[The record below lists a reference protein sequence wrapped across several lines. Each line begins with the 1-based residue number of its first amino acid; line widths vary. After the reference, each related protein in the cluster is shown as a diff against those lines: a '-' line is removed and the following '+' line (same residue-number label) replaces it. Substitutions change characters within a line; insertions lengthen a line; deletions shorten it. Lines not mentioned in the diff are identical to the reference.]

1 MDPKHS
7 IIKELQCI
15 WIFFLLFLDGSDTT
29 SHTNTIELYG
39 PNKETALYPMTP
51 SDGDRS
57 YGTYDKNEDDFSDD
71 YKSYEVSM
79 VACVFHKDK
88 RFLVFYFLDVFVE
101 FFINRTK
108 WLNLF

>member
-1 MDPKHS
+1 MTK
-7 IIKELQCI
+7 LY
-15 WIFFLLFLDGSDTT
+15 FFFFHYFSDGSDTT

-79 VACVFHKDK
+79 VACLFHRDK
-88 RFLVFYFLDVFVE
+88 HFLVFYFLEVL
-101 FFINRTK
+101 
-108 WLNLF
+108 LNSL